1 MIVSYTDEYTI
12 SHKSCTYNLSV
23 LMIKNVKHFV
33 TKWSVRDEP
42 FYKISAYL
50 YLATNIMEVFG
61 LRLILMAYKNG

>member
-1 MIVSYTDEYTI
+1 
-12 SHKSCTYNLSV
+12 
-23 LMIKNVKHFV
+23 MIKNVKHFV